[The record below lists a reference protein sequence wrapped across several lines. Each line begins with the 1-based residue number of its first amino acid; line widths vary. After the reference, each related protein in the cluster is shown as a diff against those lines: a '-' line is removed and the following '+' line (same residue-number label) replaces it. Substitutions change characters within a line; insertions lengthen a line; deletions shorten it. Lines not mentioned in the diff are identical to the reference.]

1 MAADGAQKL
10 DKAPSVE
17 FLVTALGP
25 EFGLFGFGAVEGL
38 GDQTEMLFDVKA
50 IDDLNRL
57 WKQFIGNIPDPRS
70 TVSYDNSPASLG
82 KTPPCRL
89 A

>member
-10 DKAPSVE
+10 DKAVRVE
-17 FLVTALGP
+17 FLVTALRP
-25 EFGLFGFGAVEGL
+25 EFALFGFGAVEGL
-38 GDQTEMLFDVKA
+38 DDQTEMLFDMKA

-57 WKQFIGNIPDPRS
+57 WKQFIGDTPDPSR
-70 TVSYDNSPASLG
+70 TVSYDDSPASLG
-82 KTPPCRL
+82 KAPPCRL

>member
-10 DKAPSVE
+10 DKSARVE
-17 FLVTALGP
+17 FFVTALGP
-25 EFGLFGFGAVEGL
+25 EFGLFGFGAVESFGE
-38 GDQTEMLFDVKA
+38 QTEMLFDVKP

-57 WKQFIGNIPDPRS
+57 GKQFIGDIPDPSS
-70 TVSYDNSPASLG
+70 TISYDDRPASLS
-82 KTPPCRL
+82 KAATRRL